1 MVSSFSSKSGLKYM
15 SNVSCITG
23 ITQMTYYYDQNE
35 QANEGFLDIN
45 QDIQPAGRATISMV
59 WYSIVATWLY
69 SISSLLN
76 GLLRLELGVLEE
88 LHSEASP
95 G

>member
-1 MVSSFSSKSGLKYM
+1 MVSSFPSKSGWKYM

-45 QDIQPAGRATISMV
+45 QDIQPA
-59 WYSIVATWLY
+59 
-69 SISSLLN
+69 
-76 GLLRLELGVLEE
+76 
-88 LHSEASP
+88 
-95 G
+95 